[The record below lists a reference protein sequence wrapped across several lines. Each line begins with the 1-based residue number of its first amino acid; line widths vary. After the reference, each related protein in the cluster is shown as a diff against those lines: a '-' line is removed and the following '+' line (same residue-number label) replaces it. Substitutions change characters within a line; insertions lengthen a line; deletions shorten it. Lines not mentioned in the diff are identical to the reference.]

1 MSEYQYYE
9 FAAVDQ
15 PLTAQQQAELRSRSS
30 RAMISS
36 GSFINEYHWGDLK
49 GDPLDWMQ
57 RYFDAHVYS
66 TNWGCCRLMLRLPR
80 AALEAGELAPFIA
93 PATASSG
100 FGQLFSAVETAE
112 HWILDWDF
120 NDDSGEYERFWS
132 QDDGPGWM
140 GRLLPLRDE
149 LLRGDPRPLY
159 LGWLARVNRGEFD
172 DSDLEPPLPA
182 GLGSLT
188 AAQQALAEFLLIDPD
203 WLCAA
208 AADSPAMAAQGPED
222 ADFELWLQEQT
233 EADLHTR
240 VRLLLE
246 GRALE
251 AERSVRRAYLAWQ
264 QPRQATNA
272 SPERRR
278 LAQMEA
284 RVMAVRAQR
293 LENERLANEAKAAK
307 VRAEYSAMLNRLV
320 QEAPQVWQEIDSTV
334 ERGTSSAYEKAF
346 KLLQMLAEAMKRA
359 GQEADFRRGLVHLLE
374 RHGRRPAWIKRLE
387 KAGLV

>member
-15 PLTAQQQAELRSRSS
+15 PLSTQQQAELRDRSS
-30 RAMISS
+30 RAMINS

-66 TNWGCCRLMLRLPR
+66 ANWGCCRLMLRLPR
-80 AALEAGELAPFIA
+80 AVLEAAELAPFIA

-100 FGQLFSAVETAE
+100 FGQLFSVVETAE

-120 NDDSGEYERFWS
+120 SDDSGEYERFWS

-159 LGWLARVNRGEFD
+159 LGWLARAHRGEFD
-172 DSDLEPPLPA
+172 DSDIEPPLPA

-203 WLCAA
+203 WLNAA
-208 AADSPAMAAQGPED
+208 AADSPAIAAQGPEE
-222 ADFELWLQEQT
+222 ADFELWLQEQSET
-233 EADLHTR
+233 DLRAR
-240 VRLLLE
+240 VRLLLA
-246 GRALE
+246 GRAQE
-251 AERSVRRAYLAWQ
+251 AERCVRRAYLAWQ
-264 QPRQATNA
+264 QPRQATTA

-278 LAQMEA
+278 LAQILDQAMAA
-284 RVMAVRAQR
+284 RARR
-293 LENERLANEAKAAK
+293 LEGERLAREAKA
-307 VRAEYSAMLNRLV
+307 VHLQAEYTALLNRLV
-320 QEAPQVWQEIDSTV
+320 QEAPQVWQEIDTTV
-334 ERGTSSAYEKAF
+334 ERGTGAAYEKAF
-346 KLLQMLAEAMKRA
+346 KLLQTLAEAMQQA
-359 GQEADFRRGLVHLLE
+359 GQQADLRSGLVRLLE

-387 KAGLV
+387 KAGLI